1 MKPKQVL
8 AFLLVAGCAFAAG
21 PSLTIYNQNFA
32 VVRESIP
39 LVLQQGLNVVQ
50 FTNATVHLEPDSVM
64 LRDPAGK
71 VALSVLEQNFRAEP
85 ISEGLLLNLFEGKEL
100 EFETTAPVTGEKRII
115 KGKVIRSG
123 YVPHQ
128 RAMQQ
133 YGANYGYTQMAY
145 AQGGS
150 AQPIVEVAGRLLFSL
165 PGRPV
170 FPALAADAILK
181 PTLDWRIHA
190 ERAARL
196 EAELSYVS
204 GGMRWKADYN
214 MVAGETGDRLD
225 VVGWITMDNQ
235 SGKDFENAR
244 IKLVAGDVNKI
255 QPVGALYQRAMAD
268 EVRMAREAA
277 APQVTERS
285 FDEYHLY
292 TLPLETTLHDRES
305 KQVEFVRAANVQ
317 AKRIYVYDGAKID
330 RRYYGWDAATVR
342 NQPEYGTQSNAKVW
356 VMREFANT
364 AENGLGIALPRGR
377 VRFYRRD
384 VGGAMEFTGE
394 NNIDHTARNEKLRVY
409 TGDAFDIVGERKRT
423 NFQIDHN
430 KNWLDE
436 TFEIRVRNRK
446 SEPVEVRV
454 VEHMYR
460 WVNWRLTAQTLPHKK
475 TESQTAEFVVRL
487 GADQEQVLTY
497 TVHYTW

>member
-1 MKPKQVL
+1 MKRTF
-8 AFLLVAGCAFAAG
+8 AFLLVTGCALAAG

-32 VVRESIP
+32 VVRDTIP
-39 LVLQQGLNVVQ
+39 LDLKQGLNIVQ

-71 VALSVLEQNFRAEP
+71 VVLSVLEQNFRAEP

-100 EFETTAPVTGEKRII
+100 EFETTAPITGARQII
-115 KGKVIRSG
+115 RGKVIRSG
-123 YVPHQ
+123 YVPHH
-128 RAMQQ
+128 RAMQH
-133 YGANYGYTQMAY
+133 YGGNYAYNQMTY

-150 AQPIVEVAGRLLFSL
+150 AQPIIEVAGKLLFSL

-190 ERAARL
+190 ERAAKL
-196 EAELSYVS
+196 DAELSYVS
-204 GGMRWKADYN
+204 GGMSWKADYN

-225 VVGWITMDNQ
+225 VAGWITMDNQ
-235 SGKDFENAR
+235 SGKDFEGAR

-268 EVRMAREAA
+268 EARMITSSA

-292 TLPLETTLHDRES
+292 TLPLATTLHDRES
-305 KQVEFVRAANVQ
+305 KQVEFVRSSGVQ
-317 AKRIYVYDGAKID
+317 ATRIYVYDGAKID
-330 RRYYGWDAATVR
+330 PRRYGGWDAATVR
-342 NQPEYGTQSNAKVW
+342 NQPEYGTQSNPKVW
-356 VMREFANT
+356 VMREFENSAG
-364 AENGLGIALPRGR
+364 NGLGIALPRGR

-384 VGGAMEFTGE
+384 QGGALEFTGE
-394 NNIDHTARNEKLRVY
+394 NNIDHTPRNEKLRVY

-423 NFQIDHN
+423 NFQIDHD
-430 KNWLDE
+430 KKWLDE
-436 TFEIRVRNRK
+436 SFEIRLRNRK
-446 SEPVEVRV
+446 KEAVEVRM

-460 WVNWRLTAQTLPHKK
+460 WTNWRVTAQTLPHRK
-475 TESQTAEFVVRL
+475 TESQTSEFLVKL
-487 GADQEQVLTY
+487 GPDQEQVITY